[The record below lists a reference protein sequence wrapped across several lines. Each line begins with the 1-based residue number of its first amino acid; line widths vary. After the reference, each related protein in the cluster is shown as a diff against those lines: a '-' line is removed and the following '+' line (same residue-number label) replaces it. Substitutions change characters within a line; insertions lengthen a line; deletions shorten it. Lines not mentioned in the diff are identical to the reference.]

1 MFGILNLSMTE
12 YTDKI
17 TEAYIGTTTD
27 AGENKPHNNIQPYI
41 VTYIWRRI
49 S

>member
-27 AGENKPHNNIQPYI
+27 TGENKPHNNIQPYI